1 MNVVITRLVSALAA
15 LGALSLGILAIVP
28 EARAASTDA
37 VDGELQGMQHEA
49 TLQSGEKLLLTYNW
63 KKVSNYRVCI
73 PEQPG
78 DLKVKVFH
86 DGEVT
91 EVLDGTCETVSGR
104 HIDVMAE
111 SKIPAGDEMVLKI
124 RHAKA

>member
-1 MNVVITRLVSALAA
+1 MNVTISRLVSALAA
-15 LGALSLGILAIVP
+15 LGALGLGLLAIVP
-28 EARAASTDA
+28 DARAASSG
-37 VDGELQGMQHEA
+37 VDEELQGMQHEA

-78 DLKVKVFH
+78 DLKLKVIH

-111 SKIPAGDEMVLKI
+111 SKIPGGEEMVLKI
-124 RHAKA
+124 KHARA

>member
-1 MNVVITRLVSALAA
+1 MNVNIARLVSALAA

-28 EARAASTDA
+28 QAHAASSG
-37 VDGELQGMQHEA
+37 VDDELLGLQHEA

-63 KKVSNYRVCI
+63 KKLSEYRVCI

-78 DLKVKVFH
+78 DLRVKVIH
-86 DGEVT
+86 DGETT

-111 SKIPAGDEMVLKI
+111 SKIPAGEEMVLKFK
-124 RHAKA
+124 HAKA